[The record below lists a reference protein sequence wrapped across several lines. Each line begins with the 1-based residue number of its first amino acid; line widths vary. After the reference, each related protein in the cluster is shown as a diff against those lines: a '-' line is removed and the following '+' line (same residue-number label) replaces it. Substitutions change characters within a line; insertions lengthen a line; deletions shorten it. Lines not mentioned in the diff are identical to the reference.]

1 MFQNASVAERIVIVA
16 QTHGWN
22 NTCAATMAAIQPSKL
37 VEGPW
42 PPLQG
47 SLKLRQENTQT
58 KFFVPL
64 VRGSQAKKVQKL
76 GSDPILD
83 EIRITMGHERRRYH
97 FFSCA

>member
-1 MFQNASVAERIVIVA
+1 MFQNASVAETIVIVA

-37 VEGPW
+37 VEAPW

-47 SLKLRQENTQT
+47 SLRNRQENTQT

-64 VRGSQAKKVQKL
+64 VRGSQAKKVPKL
-76 GSDPILD
+76 ASDPILD
-83 EIRITMGHERRRYH
+83 EIQITMGHERRRYH
-97 FFSCA
+97 VFSCA